1 MLYKYFP
8 PNLTHVTALPCETQM
23 FSSVTIRWNVLF
35 ATKYLTTELAHSK
48 LNMVY
53 LADLLVVM
61 TDGLKIVRI
70 RAWNVPRVHG
80 HKRLD
85 DGAFLAS
92 LSRSTKATVSRAD
105 VPGSCWYIKNVSGTI
120 KNRLWTTC
128 TCLAV
133 ASEQERKLSRQ
144 YALFTLIPNLS
155 NLIVTNP
162 VLGKNLEHPLLT
174 R

>member
-35 ATKYLTTELAHSK
+35 ATKYLTTELAHIK

-80 HKRLD
+80 HKLLD

-105 VPGSCWYIKNVSGTI
+105 VPGSCWYIKKRLRNHKKSSLDNLHMSGSG
-120 KNRLWTTC
+120 LWARKKVVTTVC
-128 TCLAV
+128 PVYFDTK
-133 ASEQERKLSRQ
+133 SEQLDCNKSSVR
-144 YALFTLIPNLS
+144 
-155 NLIVTNP
+155 
-162 VLGKNLEHPLLT
+162 
-174 R
+174 